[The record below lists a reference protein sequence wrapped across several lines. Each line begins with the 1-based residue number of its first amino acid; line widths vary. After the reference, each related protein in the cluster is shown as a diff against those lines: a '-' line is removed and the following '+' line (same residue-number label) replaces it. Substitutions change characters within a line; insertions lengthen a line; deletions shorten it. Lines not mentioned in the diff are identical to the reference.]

1 MPAEGRLESQRGT
14 AARYPIFWIRG
25 NILKRL
31 QLSMPHKPVP
41 VQEMQAFE
49 GQCPASTDVA
59 SLRPFAPQ
67 PS

>member
-1 MPAEGRLESQRGT
+1 MLAEGRLESQRGT
-14 AARYPIFWIRG
+14 AARFWIRG